1 MRGAQKVRDEEIGRV
16 EADANAN
23 AKCKWIWIGAQ
34 ILLGSVVT
42 NSTLQAYSLSSDQL
56 YPPVSY

>member
-1 MRGAQKVRDEEIGRV
+1 MKGGGGMRDEMGRV

-34 ILLGSVVT
+34 ILP
-42 NSTLQAYSLSSDQL
+42 ST
-56 YPPVSY
+56 VS

>member
-1 MRGAQKVRDEEIGRV
+1 MRNEMGRV

-34 ILLGSVVT
+34 ITSK
-42 NSTLQAYSLSSDQL
+42 Y
-56 YPPVSY
+56 YC